1 MEKVKLEVQTRDLKV
16 AANALRSSKLIP
28 VVFYG
33 KGEKNMNLQVDY
45 QTFRRFYMNSGSQLI
60 DLVIDGQ
67 TNKKALV
74 HDIQFD
80 PVNGKITHVDFL
92 RVSLKE
98 TITTDVPIELVGTAS
113 AVKDQGGILNQVKDY
128 LEVKCLPTDIPQV
141 IEVDISGLTDFHS
154 AIHVSEVNVPKEVTV
169 LDGEDEVVVIIN
181 APRVEEE
188 TASAEAEIVEG
199 EGGAEGEIPASSEV
213 GEEASGGKEG

>member
-1 MEKVKLEVQTRDLKV
+1 MEKVKLDVQTRDLK
-16 AANALRSSKLIP
+16 AAADALRSSKLIP
-28 VVFYG
+28 AVFYG
-33 KGEKNMNLQVDY
+33 KGEKNINLQVDY
-45 QTFRRFYMNSGSQLI
+45 QTFRRLYMNSGGQLI

-80 PVNGKITHVDFL
+80 PISGKINHVDFL

-98 TITTDVPIELVGTAS
+98 AITTEIPVELVGTAP
-113 AVKDQGGILNQVKDY
+113 AVKDLGGILNQIKDS

-141 IEVDISGLTDFHS
+141 IEVDISGLTDLHS
-154 AIHVSEVNVPKEVTV
+154 AVHVSEVNVPKEVTI
-169 LDGEDEVVVIIN
+169 LDGEDEVVVIVN

-188 TASAEAEIVEG
+188 AAPAAEAVEGAVTAEGGEEKPEEGESASAEK
-199 EGGAEGEIPASSEV
+199 
-213 GEEASGGKEG
+213 EE